1 MCAEIRDGAGAGI
14 RDGAPSTC
22 PNYNIFCF
30 CYFQTS
36 SEFSR
41 VMNGLRQNLTSDI
54 CHRILEPVLDVTELP
69 SEVNWVKQG
78 YVTEIKDQVFVMY
91 VSHNVWNVS
100 SDRCAQRRFRSACV
114 FEQYN
119 TDAQSY
125 LICLI
130 AGRTCPNVC
139 FVRWQFLLFFSK
151 NKCPDQS
158 VQSGLAMNA
167 KFLHADKE
175 DFDHCTNA

>member
-1 MCAEIRDGAGAGI
+1 
-14 RDGAPSTC
+14 
-22 PNYNIFCF
+22 
-30 CYFQTS
+30 
-36 SEFSR
+36 
-41 VMNGLRQNLTSDI
+41 MNGLRQNLTSDI
-54 CHRILEPVLDVTELP
+54 CHRVLEPVLDVTELP
-69 SEVNWVKQG
+69 SEVDWVKQG

-125 LICLI
+125 LICVI
-130 AGRTCPNVC
+130 AGRTCPNVR

-175 DFDHCTNA
+175 DSDQIALTRRRIWVFVGRTCPKIRFLTLRLQCSSFGPNFRWH